1 MLNGSKGAV
10 IFGLFMLVLA
20 SSFAGSPGEPPII
33 PIEELIEPTCI
44 DGINNDGDNQP
55 GTGIASIDFT
65 DWECLYMPFDVVT
78 NTNSVGEY
86 DQSNTYT
93 PAYVN
98 NYVSFIEQT
107 QPGYPTFFDLIQW
120 KIDNG
125 YGPYNFC
132 SQEHQNVLVEYRN
145 FGMSPE
151 KSGIN
156 EYQAYCGVSF

>member
-1 MLNGSKGAV
+1 MLNTSKGAV

-20 SSFAGSPGEPPII
+20 SAFSGSPRII

-44 DGINNDGDNQP
+44 DTINNDGDNQP
-55 GTGIASIDFT
+55 GTGIASTDFW

-78 NTNSVGEY
+78 NTPSVGENIY
-86 DQSNTYT
+86 DNTNTYA

-107 QPGYPTFFDLIQW
+107 DPGFPTFFDLIQW

-125 YGPYNFC
+125 YGPHAFC
-132 SQEHQNVLVEYRN
+132 SQAHQDVLVEYRN
-145 FGMSPE
+145 FGMSAE

-156 EYQAYCGVSF
+156 EYQTYCGVSF